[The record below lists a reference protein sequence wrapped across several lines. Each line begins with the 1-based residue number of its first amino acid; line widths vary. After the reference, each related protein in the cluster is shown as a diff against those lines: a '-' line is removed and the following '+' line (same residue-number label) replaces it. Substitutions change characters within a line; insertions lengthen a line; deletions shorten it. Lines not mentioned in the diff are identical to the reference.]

1 MRRNIRNIAASV
13 HQRLLDK
20 ARETGRPFNELL
32 QKFALERFI
41 YRLSISPYANR
52 FILKGAL
59 MLPVWSESTSRPT
72 MDIDFL
78 GRIDNNLDVI
88 ASAAKDICNVS
99 VVPDGMSFDASSVA
113 ATGIAEMTGY
123 KGIRVRLRG
132 SLGNARVS
140 IQMDIGFGDVIIP
153 RPCRVE
159 YPGLLDFPRAKL
171 KGYTM
176 ESTIAEKFHAMV
188 KLDVLNSRMKDFY
201 DIWMLSNTFDFRGEP
216 LAEAVEKTFKNRKTP
231 MTADLTIFEPS
242 FAEDSDKNI
251 QWKGYISKAGLNDAP
266 EIFSETIASI
276 IIFLRPVVTALAD
289 HQPFGR
295 IWNAPGP
302 WNVH

>member
-1 MRRNIRNIAASV
+1 MSREIRNLAALV
-13 HQRLLDK
+13 HQQLLDR
-20 ARETGRPFNELL
+20 ARETDRPFNELL
-32 QKFALERFI
+32 QKFAIERFI
-41 YRLSISPYANR
+41 YSLSKSPHANR

-59 MLPVWSESTSRPT
+59 MLPVWSGSASRPT
-72 MDIDFL
+72 MDIDCL
-78 GRIDNNLDVI
+78 GRIDNSLDVI

-99 VVPDGMSFDASSVA
+99 VVPDGLSFDAGSVTA
-113 ATGIAEMTGY
+113 ARIAEMVGY
-123 KGIRVRLRG
+123 EGVRVRLRG
-132 SLGNARVS
+132 NLGNARVS

-201 DIWMLSNTFDFRGEP
+201 DIWMLLNTFDFKGER
-216 LAEAVEKTFKNRKTP
+216 LMEAVEKTFRNRKTP
-231 MTADLTIFEPS
+231 VSADHTVFDPS

-251 QWKGYISKAGLNDAP
+251 QWTGYISKTGLNDAL
-266 EIFSETIASI
+266 ESFSETVASI
-276 IIFLRPVVTALAD
+276 EAFLGPVVTALAD
-289 HQPFGR
+289 HQPFPY

-302 WNVH
+302 WNVL